1 VKVIEIVKE
10 HLRQNG
16 FDGLCH
22 NETECGCHLNDFHIC
37 GENFADCVPAYRHA
51 LPKGDMRGDWWM
63 STRKDWKPTDDVE
76 L

>member
-1 VKVIEIVKE
+1 MKVIEIVKE

-16 FDGLCH
+16 FDGLCN
-22 NETECGCHLNDFHIC
+22 NETECGCHLEDFHIC

-51 LPKGDMRGDWWM
+51 LPEGDMRGDWWM
-63 STRKDWKPTDDVE
+63 SQRKDWKPTDDVE